1 MLSWAGSFLGR
12 DFSKT
17 GVPFSGDPVK
27 YSSKSR
33 WRAGRIFWNILS
45 NKILGVSRVG
55 VRFSGHSLL
64 SPHLVIADIVFQVKI
79 LLSREIFSGCSNI
92 FSAIFSSRSWNI
104 FPSVKLQLSDITF
117 LVQTYRIKYSK
128 YI

>member
-1 MLSWAGSFLGR
+1 MG
-12 DFSKT
+12 DFPKT

-55 VRFSGHSLL
+55 VRFGGHSLL

>member
-1 MLSWAGSFLGR
+1 MSGGGSFLGG

-55 VRFSGHSLL
+55 VRFSSHSLL
-64 SPHLVIADIVFQVKI
+64 SPHLVIADIIFQVKI